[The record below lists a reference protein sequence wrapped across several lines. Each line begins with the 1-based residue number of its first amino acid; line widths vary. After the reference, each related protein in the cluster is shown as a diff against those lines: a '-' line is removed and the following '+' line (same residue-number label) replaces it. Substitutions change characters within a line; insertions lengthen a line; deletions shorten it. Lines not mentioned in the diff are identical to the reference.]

1 MEVRKKPIQ
10 ENYCL
15 DKGRDNLDF
24 QSLYKSR
31 VLEQFDPLVHKTLAR
46 LFISPRHVSYEDYAQ
61 ELRVKLLEIE
71 ASFDGNALG
80 EDRIRFVAF
89 AGRGLYWFLVSLLR
103 KEKQLNS
110 VSFDDIEAAVECE
123 VPVESSRLELMFFME
138 EARRRLDAAEFELF
152 QLLIDGEWTVTEI
165 ARFYKVQR
173 KAIYRRK
180 KKIVEKL
187 SDLKELLL

>member
-1 MEVRKKPIQ
+1 M
-10 ENYCL
+10 
-15 DKGRDNLDF
+15 
-24 QSLYKSR
+24 
-31 VLEQFDPLVHKTLAR
+31 
-46 LFISPRHVSYEDYAQ
+46 
-61 ELRVKLLEIE
+61 
-71 ASFDGNALG
+71 
-80 EDRIRFVAF
+80 
-89 AGRGLYWFLVSLLR
+89 
-103 KEKQLNS
+103 NS